1 MRTRWLVLCVLLSSV
16 VVLSSQSL
24 DPSGLQVR
32 VGFERPDGSH
42 NIQNIPI
49 ETYVARVL
57 AGEAARESPPAAL
70 EALAIAIRT
79 FAVINRN
86 RHNADGYD
94 VCDTTHCQVVRAAY
108 PATERAAAATAGLI
122 LVRNGVPVPL
132 YYSASCGGRTEV
144 PSAVWPGSDDPS
156 YLPSQRD
163 DACGGAPEWTA
174 DIKAA
179 DLTRSLKAAG
189 FRGDRLREM
198 RIVSRNASGRVSK
211 LRVDGFYPEQISG
224 QDLRAVVGR
233 TLGWLLVK
241 SAAFEMERRGDV
253 YHFEGHGYGHGVG
266 MCVIGSVNLAAR
278 GQTAAQIL
286 NRYYPGLDIVSLS
299 DAPAPVAVPVPV
311 PTAPPGPTPPVT
323 STARA
328 TPPAP
333 IAARPSIALAL
344 AAPSPVDLALPDDD
358 EGERTAIQALALRAR
373 DDIAKE
379 LGVTAPSRVT
389 VRFHPTTQSYERATG
404 QSWFTSGALVGA
416 EIHLLPLAVLRDRGV
431 LDRTIRHELVHVM
444 LDAQL
449 KSRPAWVREG
459 AAIYFS
465 GQRPDA
471 ADSESPYRPKSRL
484 SCPEDIDLN
493 QPVSAGSLSNA
504 HARALACFARQAG
517 DGKSWR
523 DVK

>member
-1 MRTRWLVLCVLLSSV
+1 MRTRWLFLSVLLSSAV
-16 VVLSSQSL
+16 ALSSQSL
-24 DPSGLQVR
+24 DPSGLQMR

-42 NIQNIPI
+42 NIQNIPL

-70 EALAIAIRT
+70 ESLAIAIRT
-79 FAVINRN
+79 FAIINRN

-94 VCDTTHCQVVRAAY
+94 VCDTTHCQVVRTAT
-108 PATERAAAATAGLI
+108 PATERAAAATAGLV
-122 LVRNGVPVPL
+122 LVRNGVPVPV

-144 PSAVWPGSDDPS
+144 PSAVWPGADDPP
-156 YLPSQRD
+156 YLPSQPD
-163 DACGGAPEWTA
+163 DGCGGAPVWTA
-174 DIKAA
+174 EIKAA

-198 RIVSRNASGRVSK
+198 KIVSRNSSGRVSK
-211 LRVDGFYPEQISG
+211 LRVDGFTPEQISG

-286 NRYYPGLDIVSLS
+286 NRYYPGLDIVTLG
-299 DAPAPVAVPVPV
+299 
-311 PTAPPGPTPPVT
+311 APPFVPSPTPVISAPRP
-323 STARA
+323 SA
-328 TPPAP
+328 PPS
-333 IAARPSIALAL
+333 ISARPPLVLAV
-344 AAPSPVDLALPDDD
+344 AAPSPVALSLPDDD

-373 DDIAKE
+373 DDIAKD
-379 LGVTAPSRVT
+379 LGVPAPARVV

-404 QSWFTSGALVGA
+404 QSWFTSGAIVEG
-416 EIHLLPLAVLRDRGV
+416 EVHLLPLAVLRDRGV
-431 LDRTIRHELVHVM
+431 LERTIRHELVHVM
-444 LDAQL
+444 IDEALRN
-449 KSRPAWVREG
+449 RPAWVREG

-465 GQRPDA
+465 GDRP
-471 ADSESPYRPKSRL
+471 ESAEAESKYRPRSRL
-484 SCPEDIDLN
+484 SCPEDLDLL

>member
-1 MRTRWLVLCVLLSSV
+1 MRTRWLCLCVLLSSA

-24 DPSGLQVR
+24 DLTGLQMR

-94 VCDTTHCQVVRAAY
+94 VCDTTHCQVVRTATAV
-108 PATERAAAATAGLI
+108 TERATAATAGLV

-144 PSAVWPGSDDPS
+144 PSAVWPGSDDPP
-156 YLPSQRD
+156 YLPSQPD
-163 DACGGAPEWTA
+163 DGCGGLPVWTA
-174 DIKAA
+174 DIKAS

-198 RIVSRNASGRVSK
+198 KVVSRNSSGRVSK
-211 LRVDGFYPEQISG
+211 LRVDGFSPEQISG

-241 SAAFEMERRGDV
+241 SAAFEMQRRGDV

-286 NRYYPGLDIVSLS
+286 NRYYPGLDIVTLGAPPFVPSPTPVIS
-299 DAPAPVAVPVPV
+299 AARPAPAP
-311 PTAPPGPTPPVT
+311 
-323 STARA
+323 S
-328 TPPAP
+328 
-333 IAARPSIALAL
+333 ISARPPLVLAP
-344 AAPSPVDLALPDDD
+344 AAPSPVELALPDDD
-358 EGERTAIQALALRAR
+358 EGERAAIESLALHAR
-373 DDIAKE
+373 DDIAKA
-379 LGVTAPSRVT
+379 LGVAAPARVV

-404 QSWFTSGALVGA
+404 QAWFTSGAVVGSD
-416 EIHLLPLAVLRDRGV
+416 IHLLPLAVLRDRGV
-431 LDRTIRHELVHVM
+431 LERTIRHELVHLM
-444 LDAQL
+444 ADATL
-449 KSRPAWVREG
+449 KNRPAWVREG

-471 ADSESPYRPKSRL
+471 AEGESPFRPKSRL

-504 HARALACFARQAG
+504 HTRALACFARQAG
-517 DGKSWR
+517 DGKPWR

>member
-1 MRTRWLVLCVLLSSV
+1 MRTRWFYLCVLLSSV
-16 VVLSSQSL
+16 VASVSVSSQSIDVGRL
-24 DPSGLQVR
+24 EMK

-42 NIQNIPI
+42 TIQNIPL

-86 RHNADGYD
+86 RHNPDGYD
-94 VCDTTHCQVVRAAY
+94 VCDTTHCQVVRAAT
-108 PATERAAAATAGLI
+108 AVSERAANATAGLV

-132 YYSASCGGRTEV
+132 FYSASCGGRTER
-144 PSAVWPGSDDPS
+144 PSEVWPGSDDPP
-156 YLPSQRD
+156 YLPSKPD
-163 DACGGAPEWTA
+163 DACNGAPEWTA

-198 RIVSRNASGRVSK
+198 RIVSRNSSGRVSK
-211 LRVDGFYPEQISG
+211 LRVDGFNPEQISG

-286 NRYYPGLDIVSLS
+286 NRYYPGLDIVSIGT
-299 DAPAPVAVPVPV
+299 
-311 PTAPPGPTPPVT
+311 PTSSSVT
-323 STARA
+323 STVRA
-328 TPPAP
+328 TPVPS
-333 IAARPSIALAL
+333 IAARPPLVLAP
-344 AAPSPVDLALPDDD
+344 AAPSPVGLALPDDD
-358 EGERTAIQALALRAR
+358 EGERAAIEALALGAR
-373 DDIAKE
+373 DDLAKA
-379 LGVTAPSRVT
+379 LGVSAPPRIT

-404 QSWFTSGALVGA
+404 QSWFTSGAIVGGD
-416 EIHLLPLAVLRDRGV
+416 IHLLPLAVLRDRGV
-431 LDRTIRHELVHVM
+431 LEHTIRHELVH
-444 LDAQL
+444 LLIDEAL
-449 KSRPAWVREG
+449 AKRPAWVREG
-459 AAIYFS
+459 AALYFS
-465 GQRPDA
+465 GQRPGGSGTA
-471 ADSESPYRPKSRL
+471 EAGTPFKPRSRL
-484 SCPEDIDLN
+484 SCPEDVELL

-517 DGKSWR
+517 DGKPWR